1 MTCYREIGDKCLAK
15 IPQDMGGL
23 TIKTKDLG
31 GGQATEQKQW
41 TRHGPIESSY
51 SARSYYN
58 NCTLNST
65 DLREGRWEGGKTKWV
80 SHPLFLPTKGK
91 IMEKLNVSLPSA
103 YQ

>member
-1 MTCYREIGDKCLAK
+1 MYMDQHGGVLYMESALAK

-23 TIKTKDLG
+23 TIKTKDFG
-31 GGQATEQKQW
+31 GGQAAEQKQW

-65 DLREGRWEGGKTKWV
+65 DLREGEGRQ
-80 SHPLFLPTKGK
+80 
-91 IMEKLNVSLPSA
+91 N
-103 YQ
+103 